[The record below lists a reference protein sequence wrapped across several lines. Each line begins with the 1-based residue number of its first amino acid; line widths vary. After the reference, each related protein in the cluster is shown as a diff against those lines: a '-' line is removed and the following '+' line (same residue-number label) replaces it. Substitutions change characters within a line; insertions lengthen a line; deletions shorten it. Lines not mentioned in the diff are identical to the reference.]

1 MNGYSYIDIF
11 ETKGIEYIVIIAFL
25 LLLIPFSIFLNKK
38 PKSAREYKR
47 AFNPLIFNQLQI
59 QNGIFFSRNHTWAHL
74 ERSGMAKIGLD
85 QLMYGFAGNL
95 DIHPL
100 RYSNEMIRKGDVL
113 AEIGLNGKRLR
124 VFSPVSGR
132 IIKANPRL
140 DGEVQEFPGLND
152 GQDWLF
158 EIRPTNW
165 KSETSN
171 YLLAEEAAAW
181 FKSELERLKDFLALH
196 TSRYSQELNM
206 VVLQDG
212 GELKHDLMDELPSET
227 WKEFQREFLD
237 PEEDINQSL

>member
-1 MNGYSYIDIF
+1 MDGYSYVDIF

-25 LLLIPFSIFLNKK
+25 LLLIPFSILLNKK
-38 PKSAREYKR
+38 AKSAREFKR
-47 AFNPLIFNQLQI
+47 SFNPLSFNQLKI
-59 QNGIFFSRNHTWAHL
+59 PNGIFFSKNHTWAHL
-74 ERSGMAKIGLD
+74 ERSGLAKIGLN

-95 DIHPL
+95 DINPL

-140 DGEVQEFPGLND
+140 DREITELPAMNGE
-152 GQDWLF
+152 QDWLF
-158 EIRPTNW
+158 EIQPTDW

-181 FKSELERLKDFLALH
+181 FKSELERLKDFLAMQA
-196 TSRYSQELNM
+196 SRYSPELSM
-206 VVLQDG
+206 AVLQDG
-212 GELKHDLMDELPSET
+212 GELHPDLIEALPHET
-227 WKEFQREFLD
+227 WKEFQKEFLD